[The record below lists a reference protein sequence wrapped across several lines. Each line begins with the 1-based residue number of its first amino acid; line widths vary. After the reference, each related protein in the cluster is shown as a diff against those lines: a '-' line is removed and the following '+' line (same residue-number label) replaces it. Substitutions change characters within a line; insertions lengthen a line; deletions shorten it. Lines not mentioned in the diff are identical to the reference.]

1 MVESELLPNDH
12 SNHQSPYVGRW
23 IATINGRVISQGGTP
38 EQARQAAKASRFK
51 ETPNISYMST
61 KPPIFIHSIL
71 EKIARLVPNDL
82 PVYVVGGAVRDALIN
97 IPVRDIDFALPERAI
112 I

>member
-1 MVESELLPNDH
+1 MAESELPPNDH

-38 EQARQAAKASRFK
+38 DQARQAAKASRFK

-61 KPPIFIHSIL
+61 KPPIFNLWAEETHEYAIIL
-71 EKIARLVPNDL
+71 ERFACKI
-82 PVYVVGGAVRDALIN
+82 
-97 IPVRDIDFALPERAI
+97 
-112 I
+112 